1 MNIHLLSEFQRSASF
16 RLVQIAVPLAFILM
30 ATILMA
36 SCASVENPESAQDSK
51 QATENKPKSSENNK
65 KEIME
70 SQTATAVHTQ
80 APTPAKQPTKEAVST
95 RAPSPEK
102 RSTREAVSTRERS
115 AAPTPVKNPTKV
127 SRTKGVQRSHPV
139 ARPTVASKAGT
150 AVVEKLK
157 ESLNITVTPTPDIS
171 PTEEP
176 TPTVVESS
184 TKTIGN
190 PTSTLDP
197 LPTSTVEPTPTDP
210 PVTPTP
216 KPTVVPE
223 PIPTPEVISRTTTI
237 KGSVFSESEI
247 SVKKGTKVIWENLDA
262 WGHTVTST
270 DGIFD
275 SKTISGNMTFE
286 RVFSEPG
293 TFGFLCVIHPSM
305 TGQITVQE

>member
-30 ATILMA
+30 A

-51 QATENKPKSSENNK
+51 QATENKPKNSENSK

-70 SQTATAVHTQ
+70 SQTAAAVHTQ
-80 APTPAKQPTKEAVST
+80 APTPAEQPTK
-95 RAPSPEK
+95 
-102 RSTREAVSTRERS
+102 EAVSTRERS

-150 AVVEKLK
+150 AVVERLK
-157 ESLNITVTPTPDIS
+157 ESLNITVTPTPAL
-171 PTEEP
+171 
-176 TPTVVESS
+176 SS
-184 TKTIGN
+184 TVEQTPKADKPTSTTVSD

-197 LPTSTVEPTPTDP
+197 PPASTAEPTPADTA
-210 PVTPTP
+210 VTPTP

-223 PIPTPEVISRTTTI
+223 PIPTPDVISRTTTI

-247 SVKKGTKVIWENLDA
+247 SVKKGTKVIWENLDG

-286 RVFSEPG
+286 RVFGEPG

-305 TGQITVQE
+305 TGQVTVQE

>member
-16 RLVQIAVPLAFILM
+16 RLVQIAVPFAFILM

-36 SCASVENPESAQDSK
+36 SCASVENPEPAQDSK
-51 QATENKPKSSENNK
+51 QATENKPKNSENSK
-65 KEIME
+65 EEIME

-95 RAPSPEK
+95 R
-102 RSTREAVSTRERS
+102 ERS
-115 AAPTPVKNPTKV
+115 AAPTAVKKPTKV

-197 LPTSTVEPTPTDP
+197 PPTSTVEPTPTDP

>member
-36 SCASVENPESAQDSK
+36 SCASVENPEPAQDSK
-51 QATENKPKSSENNK
+51 QATENKPKNSENSK
-65 KEIME
+65 KEITV

-95 RAPSPEK
+95 R
-102 RSTREAVSTRERS
+102 ERS
-115 AAPTPVKNPTKV
+115 PAPTAVKNPTKV

-150 AVVEKLK
+150 AVVERLK
-157 ESLNITVTPTPDIS
+157 ESLNITVTPTPAL
-171 PTEEP
+171 
-176 TPTVVESS
+176 SS
-184 TKTIGN
+184 TVEQTPKADKPTSTTVSD

-197 LPTSTVEPTPTDP
+197 PPASTAEPTPADTA
-210 PVTPTP
+210 VTPTP

-223 PIPTPEVISRTTTI
+223 PIPTPDVISRTTTI

-247 SVKKGTKVIWENLDA
+247 SVKKGTKVIWENLDG

-286 RVFSEPG
+286 RVFGEPG

-305 TGQITVQE
+305 TGQVTVQE

>member
-1 MNIHLLSEFQRSASF
+1 VNIHLLSESQRLLSI
-16 RLVQIAVPLAFILM
+16 QILRRAALLAFIPLT
-30 ATILMA
+30 TILMVG
-36 SCASVENPESAQDSK
+36 CASAGNQEPAQASK
-51 QATENKPKSSENNK
+51 QSTESKSKSSENSK
-65 KEIME
+65 KEITV

-95 RAPSPEK
+95 REPVPAKQPTK
-102 RSTREAVSTRERS
+102 EAISARERS
-115 AAPTPVKNPTKV
+115 PAPTAVKNPTKV

-150 AVVEKLK
+150 AVVERLK
-157 ESLNITVTPTPDIS
+157 ESLNITVTPTPAL
-171 PTEEP
+171 
-176 TPTVVESS
+176 SS
-184 TKTIGN
+184 TVEQTPKADKPTSTTVSD

-197 LPTSTVEPTPTDP
+197 PPASTAEPTPADTA
-210 PVTPTP
+210 VTPTP

-223 PIPTPEVISRTTTI
+223 PIPTPDVISRTTTI

-247 SVKKGTKVIWENLDA
+247 SVKKGTKVIWENLDG

-286 RVFSEPG
+286 RVFGKPG

-305 TGQITVQE
+305 TGQVTVQE

>member
-36 SCASVENPESAQDSK
+36 SCASVENPEPAQDSK
-51 QATENKPKSSENNK
+51 QATENKPKSSENSK
-65 KEIME
+65 KEITV
-70 SQTATAVHTQ
+70 SQTATAVHTR
-80 APTPAKQPTKEAVST
+80 APAPDKQPT
-95 RAPSPEK
+95 
-102 RSTREAVSTRERS
+102 REAISTPERS
-115 AAPTPVKNPTKV
+115 AAPTAVKKPTKV
-127 SRTKGVQRSHPV
+127 SRTKDVQRSHPV

-150 AVVEKLK
+150 AVVERLK
-157 ESLNITVTPTPDIS
+157 ESLNITVTPTPAL
-171 PTEEP
+171 
-176 TPTVVESS
+176 SS
-184 TKTIGN
+184 TVEQTPKADKPTSTTVSD

-197 LPTSTVEPTPTDP
+197 PPASTAEPTPADTA
-210 PVTPTP
+210 VTPTP

-223 PIPTPEVISRTTTI
+223 PMPTPDVISRTTTI

-247 SVKKGTKVIWENLDA
+247 SVKKGTKVIWENLDG

-286 RVFSEPG
+286 RVFGEPG

-305 TGQITVQE
+305 TGQVTVSE

>member
-1 MNIHLLSEFQRSASF
+1 M
-16 RLVQIAVPLAFILM
+16 VG
-30 ATILMA
+30 
-36 SCASVENPESAQDSK
+36 CASAGNQEPAQISK
-51 QATENKPKSSENNK
+51 QSMEIKSKSSENSK
-65 KEIME
+65 KEITV
-70 SQTATAVHTQ
+70 SQTATAVHTR
-80 APTPAKQPTKEAVST
+80 APAPAKQP
-95 RAPSPEK
+95 
-102 RSTREAVSTRERS
+102 TREAVSTPERS
-115 AAPTPVKNPTKV
+115 AAPTTVKKPTKV
-127 SRTKGVQRSHPV
+127 SRTKDVQRSHPV

-157 ESLNITVTPTPDIS
+157 EALNITVTPS
-171 PTEEP
+171 PALSPIIEP
-176 TPTVVESS
+176 AAKGNESS
-184 TKTIGN
+184 TKTVGN

-197 LPTSTVEPTPTDP
+197 PPASTVEPTPTDT

-223 PIPTPEVISRTTTI
+223 PMPTPDVISRTTTI

-247 SVKKGTKVIWENLDA
+247 SVKKGTKVIWENLDG

-275 SKTISGNMTFE
+275 SKTINENMTFE

-305 TGQITVQE
+305 TGQVTVQE

>member
-1 MNIHLLSEFQRSASF
+1 MNIHLLSKFQRAASF
-16 RLVQIAVPLAFILM
+16 RPAQIAVPLAIIMM

-36 SCASVENPESAQDSK
+36 SCASVENPEPDQDSK
-51 QATENKPKSSENNK
+51 QATENKPKNSENSKN
-65 KEIME
+65 ESME
-70 SQTATAVHTQ
+70 SKTDTVVH
-80 APTPAKQPTKEAVST
+80 T

-102 RSTREAVSTRERS
+102 RPTREPISTRERS
-115 AAPTPVKNPTKV
+115 AAPTAVKKPTKV

-176 TPTVVESS
+176 
-184 TKTIGN
+184 
-190 PTSTLDP
+190 
-197 LPTSTVEPTPTDP
+197 PTDP

-286 RVFSEPG
+286 RAFNEPG

>member
-1 MNIHLLSEFQRSASF
+1 MNIHLLSKFQRSASC
-16 RLVQIAVPLAFILM
+16 RPAHIVVPLAIIMM
-30 ATILMA
+30 ATILIA
-36 SCASVENPESAQDSK
+36 SCASVENPEPDQDSK
-51 QATENKPKSSENNK
+51 QATENIPKNAENIKN
-65 KEIME
+65 ESME
-70 SQTATAVHTQ
+70 SKTDTTVH
-80 APTPAKQPTKEAVST
+80 T

-102 RSTREAVSTRERS
+102 RPTREPISTRERS
-115 AAPTPVKNPTKV
+115 AAPTAVKKPTKV

-197 LPTSTVEPTPTDP
+197 PPTSTVEPTPTDP

-247 SVKKGTKVIWENLDA
+247 SVKKGTKVIWENLDE

-286 RVFSEPG
+286 RTFNDPG
-293 TFGFLCVIHPSM
+293 IFRFLCVIHPSM
-305 TGQITVQE
+305 TSQVTVEE